1 MLSTLKNTIQLKGFL
16 VVFTILLMSCNS
28 KSKQD
33 VIVIN
38 DADTS
43 ENNTMTIT
51 KSQFESSNMELGKI
65 TKVEFNTMVKANG
78 MFDVPPQNKASVS
91 AYFAGYVKNIT
102 LLPGDVVKKGQVL
115 FTLENPEYV
124 QIQQDFLEAKSK
136 LNYLKADYERQ
147 KTLLADNVTS
157 KKNYLKAESEYKVT
171 KAQYQSLLKRLS
183 LMNINPNTLSG
194 ESITSIIS
202 VLSPISGNVSSIEA
216 SKGMFLNPSD
226 VALTVTNSDH
236 LHLEL
241 KIFEKDLP
249 LVKEGQPIKIHVQD
263 NNNSTY
269 DGEVHLINR
278 SINAQDRTINI
289 HGDLVNKDDAK
300 LFAPGMYIETDILTS
315 SNQFNALPTEAVVNI
330 ENAYF
335 ALIKQGE
342 TTYKKVL
349 VNIGESSN
357 GFTQILNASDFPKD
371 SEFITKG
378 AFNMITE

>member
-1 MLSTLKNTIQLKGFL
+1 MLSNLKNTIQLKGFL

-38 DADTS
+38 DSDTL
-43 ENNTMTIT
+43 ENNMLTIT
-51 KSQFESSNMELGKI
+51 KSQFESSNMELGKME
-65 TKVEFNTMVKANG
+65 KVEFNTMVKANG
-78 MFDVPPQNKASVS
+78 MFDVPPQNKATVS

-136 LNYLKADYERQ
+136 LNYLKSDYERQ
-147 KTLLADNVTS
+147 KALLADNVTS
-157 KKNYLKAESEYKVT
+157 KKNFLKAESEYKVT
-171 KAQYQSLLKRLS
+171 QAQYQSLKKQLS

-226 VALTVTNSDH
+226 IALTVTNGDH

-249 LVKEGQPIKIHVQD
+249 LVKEGQPIKIHLQGD
-263 NNNSTY
+263 SNSTY

-278 SINAQDRTINI
+278 SINAQDRTIDI
-289 HGDLVNKDDAK
+289 HGDLVNEDDAK

-315 SNQFNALPTEAVVNI
+315 SNQFDALPTEAVVNI
-330 ENAYF
+330 ENAHF
-335 ALIKQGE
+335 ALIKQND
-342 TTYKKVL
+342 TSYKKVL

>member
-1 MLSTLKNTIQLKGFL
+1 MLSNLKNTIQLKGFL

-38 DADTS
+38 DSDTL
-43 ENNTMTIT
+43 ENNMLTIT
-51 KSQFESSNMELGKI
+51 KSQFESSDMELGKME
-65 TKVEFNTMVKANG
+65 KVEFNTMVKANG
-78 MFDVPPQNKASVS
+78 MFDVPPQNKATVS
-91 AYFAGYVKNIT
+91 AYFAGYVKSIT
-102 LLPGDVVKKGQVL
+102 LLPGDIVKKGQVL

-157 KKNYLKAESEYKVT
+157 KKNFLKAESEYKVT
-171 KAQYQSLLKRLS
+171 QAQYQSLKKRLS
-183 LMNINPNTLSG
+183 LMSINPNTLSG

-226 VALTVTNSDH
+226 IALTVTNGDH

-249 LVKEGQPIKIHVQD
+249 LVKEGQPIKIHLQGD
-263 NNNSTY
+263 SNATY

-278 SINAQDRTINI
+278 SINAQDRTIDI
-289 HGDLVNKDDAK
+289 HGDLVNEDDAK

-315 SNQFNALPTEAVVNI
+315 SNQFDALPTEAIVNI
-330 ENAYF
+330 ENAHF
-335 ALIKQGE
+335 ALIKQND
-342 TTYKKVL
+342 TSYKKVL

-357 GFTQILNASDFPKD
+357 GFTHILNASDFPKD

>member
-1 MLSTLKNTIQLKGFL
+1 
-16 VVFTILLMSCNS
+16 MSCNS

-38 DADTS
+38 DSDTL
-43 ENNTMTIT
+43 ENNMLTIT
-51 KSQFESSNMELGKI
+51 KSQFESSDMELGKME
-65 TKVEFNTMVKANG
+65 KVEFNTMVKANG
-78 MFDVPPQNKASVS
+78 MFDVPPQNKATVS
-91 AYFAGYVKNIT
+91 AYFAGYVKSIT
-102 LLPGDVVKKGQVL
+102 LLPGDIVKKGQVL

-157 KKNYLKAESEYKVT
+157 KKNFLKAESEYKVT
-171 KAQYQSLLKRLS
+171 QAQYQSLKKRLS
-183 LMNINPNTLSG
+183 LMSINPNTLSG

-226 VALTVTNSDH
+226 IALTVTNGDH

-249 LVKEGQPIKIHVQD
+249 LVKEGQPIKIHLQGD
-263 NNNSTY
+263 SNATY

-278 SINAQDRTINI
+278 SINAQDRTIDI
-289 HGDLVNKDDAK
+289 HGDLVNEDDAK

-315 SNQFNALPTEAVVNI
+315 SNQFDALPTEAIVNI
-330 ENAYF
+330 ENAHF
-335 ALIKQGE
+335 ALIKQND
-342 TTYKKVL
+342 TSYKKVL

-357 GFTQILNASDFPKD
+357 GFTHILNASDFPKD

>member
-1 MLSTLKNTIQLKGFL
+1 MLSNLKNTIQLKGFL

-38 DADTS
+38 DSDTL
-43 ENNTMTIT
+43 ENNMLTIT
-51 KSQFESSNMELGKI
+51 KSQFESSNMELGKME
-65 TKVEFNTMVKANG
+65 KVEFNTMVKANG
-78 MFDVPPQNKASVS
+78 MFDVPPQNKATVS

-136 LNYLKADYERQ
+136 LNYLKSDYERQ
-147 KTLLADNVTS
+147 KALLADNVTS
-157 KKNYLKAESEYKVT
+157 KKNFLKAESEYKVT
-171 KAQYQSLLKRLS
+171 QAQYQSLKKQLS

-226 VALTVTNSDH
+226 VALTVTNGDH

-249 LVKEGQPIKIHVQD
+249 LVKEGQPIKIHLQGD
-263 NNNSTY
+263 SNATY

-278 SINAQDRTINI
+278 SINAQDRTIDI
-289 HGDLVNKDDAK
+289 HGDLVNEDDAK

-315 SNQFNALPTEAVVNI
+315 SNQFDALPTEAVVNI
-330 ENAYF
+330 ENAHF
-335 ALIKQGE
+335 ALIKQND
-342 TTYKKVL
+342 TSYKKVL